1 MAKKRAVDRW
11 LFTIVVLLS
20 GLGLVMVYSASSAV
34 ARERAVAIN
43 PFLAKQAAAAVI
55 GLGLMLLLMHFDYR
69 RLRRPAVV
77 YGGLALALLALVAV
91 LFQPEMN
98 GSRRWFLVG
107 GLSLQPSEAAK
118 LALVLFLAYQL
129 DREPEG
135 VNRPEILTPCALAT
149 GLIAGLVLLEPDL
162 GTTAL
167 LLGVSFAM
175 MFLAGLGWRWV
186 LAGAALVP
194 PVLAA
199 LVLAAPYRRE
209 RLLAFLDPEADPLG
223 AGYQTL
229 QSLIA
234 VGSGGVMG
242 RGLGESVQKLHFLPH
257 PHSDFIYAIVA
268 EELGMVG
275 ALAVLALFAML
286 LWRGVRA
293 GLRAPDSFG
302 RHLAFGIT
310 AVLVLQ
316 ALINISVALAL
327 LPTKGIP
334 LPFVSYGG
342 SSLVATLA
350 ACGVLLN
357 VTEHST

>member
-1 MAKKRAVDRW
+1 MAKKRAVDKW
-11 LFTIVVLLS
+11 LFTTVVLLL

-34 ARERAVAIN
+34 AREKGVAVN
-43 PFLAKQAAAAVI
+43 PFLAKQAAAAV
-55 GLGLMLLLMHFDYR
+55 LGLVLMLALMHFDYR

-77 YGGLALALLALVAV
+77 YGLLGVALLALVAV

-98 GSRRWFLVG
+98 GTRRWFFVAG
-107 GLSLQPSEAAK
+107 VSLQPSEAAK
-118 LALVLFLAYQL
+118 LALVVFLAYL
-129 DREPEG
+129 IDKKPDRIDQPD
-135 VNRPEILTPCALAT
+135 LLAPCAIVT
-149 GLIAGLVLLEPDL
+149 GLTAGLVLLEPDL
-162 GTTAL
+162 GTTVL
-167 LLGVSFAM
+167 LLGVAFTM
-175 MFLAGLGWRWV
+175 LFLAGLGWRWV
-186 LAGAALVP
+186 LGCAALVP
-194 PVLAA
+194 PVLWA

-223 AGYQTL
+223 SGYQPL

-234 VGSGGVMG
+234 VGSGGVFG

-268 EELGMVG
+268 EELGMIG
-275 ALAVLALFAML
+275 ALAVVALFGFL

-293 GLRAPDSFG
+293 GLRAPDAFG
-302 RHLAFGIT
+302 RFLAWGLT
-310 AVLVLQ
+310 ASLVLQ
-316 ALINISVALAL
+316 ALINVSVAVAL

-342 SSLVATLA
+342 SSLVASLA

-357 VTEHST
+357 LSEHG